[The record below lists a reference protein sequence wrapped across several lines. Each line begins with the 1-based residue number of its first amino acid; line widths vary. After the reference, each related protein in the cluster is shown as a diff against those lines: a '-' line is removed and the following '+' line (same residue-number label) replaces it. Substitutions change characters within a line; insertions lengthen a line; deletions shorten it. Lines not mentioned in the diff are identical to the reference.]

1 MANVHRLGD
10 YAGDNENNR
19 NRNYQ
24 PQFGGDQRAENAFR
38 NQPLLGGLQNQQFV
52 DPRRETIFD
61 MLKLTCCPNFSVY
74 SFIFYITMID
84 IIVYV
89 VTVIIS
95 LTKGRLSDTDFLGP
109 TSDVLISFGAQVP
122 PKIHSG
128 EVYRL
133 ILPVFLHAGF
143 LHIFVSVPKK

>member
-1 MANVHRLGD
+1 
-10 YAGDNENNR
+10 
-19 NRNYQ
+19 
-24 PQFGGDQRAENAFR
+24 
-38 NQPLLGGLQNQQFV
+38 
-52 DPRRETIFD
+52 
-61 MLKLTCCPNFSVY
+61 
-74 SFIFYITMID
+74 MID

-95 LTKGRLSDTDFLGP
+95 LTKGGLSNNDFLGP
-109 TSDVLISFGAQVP
+109 NYDVLITFGAQVP

-143 LHIFVSVPKK
+143 LHIFVSVPKN